1 MSNSADFN
9 SMNKNGSIRSV
20 GQDQIKKNFNS
31 GNVHE
36 AVDSFFS
43 ENRLQ
48 TEFSDSLYWI
58 IDLLRISRSKFH
70 VKVLQHLTKEIISDI
85 KQAARDA
92 NDNSGLLGNQYFSS
106 NYSPL
111 ASKVNIKDFIYKLE
125 NYIDIHEV
133 VVLMIELLEQV
144 EDMPLPQSLIHILKT
159 DFPLYKR
166 CGISLKRRIWH
177 QDHEI
182 LITDV
187 DQILNSYCADVNLST
202 LNKEMSKQNM
212 YHATKIRREHPD
224 LYHIFEIVNGDVSLY
239 NAVTDVVEKKFKA
252 TYRIELC
259 TFRLDFL
266 MIMHNHDVRKVV
278 ENDPVYG
285 LAWSL
290 DSGIIKQVIE
300 PKRIREIERSMDS
313 CTSNVSVI
321 KTFAMICTS
330 PFSRHLFSRSCI
342 ELIYSLKYSDSIK
355 SNSELAWLIQMI
367 SLSSNFLFVVSPE
380 ITEIPNLLNER
391 DLAAIHQLC
400 IEIYELKKGAIGVT
414 DFSHLNLIEYS
425 EVARQLV
432 YKIVLDFIENGE
444 FGIVDAML
452 PLLWRATCR
461 LYERLDDEYSA
472 DPKHTMAKSDDADGF
487 NDDRSNLHFD
497 ISGILPD
504 PTSISSF
511 INYKNRVPWQ
521 QPQVKSTYNNSEVCF
536 FELESFVQSLITTIT
551 STKSLTTKLLN
562 SGAMSNRLFMFMEKY
577 ARVNTFG
584 HIQFLRLIEKI
595 SLTLSAAMND
605 AFSSSGT
612 ISSQRNPSSDRG
624 IYGSKISKTASHNNG
639 FGKINLNKDNKQ
651 ENNWNSPDSFSSGVT
666 GNNGVNN
673 HLSPVS
679 HFGILGDSPFS
690 VDDTSNVDDGMPII
704 DMLGAAN
711 LAFRYSERLAAYGSV
726 DIYSYNEL
734 VNAYNKVIS
743 SSPANAFNFRVSK
756 LNCPQINNFFNISF
770 E

>member
-1 MSNSADFN
+1 MSNPADFN
-9 SMNKNGSIRSV
+9 SMNKNGSIRSA

-58 IDLLRISRSKFH
+58 IDLLQISRSKFH
-70 VKVLQHLTKEIISDI
+70 VKVLQHLTREIISDI

-92 NDNSGLLGNQYFSS
+92 NDNSGLHGNQYFSS

-111 ASKVNIKDFIYKLE
+111 ASKANIKDFINKLE

-133 VVLMIELLEQV
+133 VVLMIELLEQI
-144 EDMPLPQSLIHILKT
+144 EDMPLPQSLIHILKN

-212 YHATKIRREHPD
+212 NHATKIRREHPD

-266 MIMHNHDVRKVV
+266 MIMHNHDIRKVV

-290 DSGIIKQVIE
+290 DS
-300 PKRIREIERSMDS
+300 
-313 CTSNVSVI
+313 
-321 KTFAMICTS
+321 
-330 PFSRHLFSRSCI
+330 
-342 ELIYSLKYSDSIK
+342 
-355 SNSELAWLIQMI
+355 
-367 SLSSNFLFVVSPE
+367 VSPE

-461 LYERLDDEYSA
+461 LYERLDDEYA
-472 DPKHTMAKSDDADGF
+472 AEPKHIPANSDHANGF

-511 INYKNRVPWQ
+511 INYKYRVPWQ
-521 QPQVKSTYNNSEVCF
+521 QPQVKSAYNNSEVCF

-584 HIQFLRLIEKI
+584 HLQFLRLIEKI

-605 AFSSSGT
+605 AFSNSGT
-612 ISSQRNPSSDRG
+612 ISSQRNSSSDRS
-624 IYGSKISKTASHNNG
+624 IYGSKISKTASHNSG
-639 FGKINLNKDNKQ
+639 FGKLNLNKDNKQ
-651 ENNWNSPDSFSSGVT
+651 ENNWNSPDSFSSGVV
-666 GNNGVNN
+666 GNNGGNN

-756 LNCPQINNFFNISF
+756 LNCPQINNFFNNSF